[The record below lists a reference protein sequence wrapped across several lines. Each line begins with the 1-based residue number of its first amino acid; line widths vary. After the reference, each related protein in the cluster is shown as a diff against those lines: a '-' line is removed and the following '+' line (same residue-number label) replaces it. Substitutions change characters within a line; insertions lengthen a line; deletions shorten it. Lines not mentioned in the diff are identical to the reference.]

1 MRSNI
6 NRDIIYIRQ
15 DLDLCDMF
23 SYVSDTTP
31 TAGLYYNNQKRC
43 VSDTD
48 TQFYHKRRMHHE
60 KNVNPDMYYD
70 SIPLMFFLPH
80 FM

>member
-1 MRSNI
+1 LRSNI

-48 TQFYHKRRMHHE
+48 T
-60 KNVNPDMYYD
+60 P
-70 SIPLMFFLPH
+70 FLS
-80 FM
+80 